1 MNTTPSDAAVQ
12 VPVPVKPT
20 GGRGPRKVIALVVD
34 EEHDPRDMRY
44 RL

>member
-1 MNTTPSDAAVQ
+1 MSTTPSDAAAQ

-20 GGRGPRKVIALVVD
+20 GGPGPRKVIAVVVD
-34 EEHDPRDMRY
+34 EHDPRDMRY